1 MIDRYA
7 IFSDFKEIN
16 KRYGLS
22 GEEFTVPNYNAS
34 PSQQLPVVTNLNKKE
49 ISFLFWGLNKAWSN
63 NKSISNKLISV
74 DVESV
79 QSKGPLLSALMK
91 RRCLIPADG
100 FYFWKQYGKKRKTP
114 HYFHKSDDELFSLI
128 GIWEEFEDMDGNS
141 NLTFKILE
149 RPNYSGIEEFGPKM
163 PVIISSDDEIRF
175 LDDYTSEEEIF
186 NILLNDEAVAGLSN
200 HPVSPHI
207 SNPSNNSKELIQ
219 AQSQVDQLGNYTLF
233 D

>member
-7 IFSDFKEIN
+7 IFSDFKDIN
-16 KRYGLS
+16 KRYGLT

-34 PSQQLPVVTNLNKKE
+34 PSQQLPVITDDNKKE
-49 ISFLFWGLNKAWSN
+49 ISFVYWGLSKAWSN
-63 NKSISNKLISV
+63 NKSISPKLIST
-74 DVESV
+74 DVESI
-79 QSKGPLLSALMK
+79 QKKNNLRTAFMK
-91 RRCLIPADG
+91 RKCLIPADG
-100 FYFWKQYGKKRKTP
+100 FYAWKQYGKKRKTP
-114 HYFHKSDDELFSLI
+114 HYFHKPNHEMFSMV

-149 RPNYSGIEEFGPKM
+149 RPNYSKNEDFGTMM
-163 PVIISSDDEIRF
+163 PVVIANDDEIRF

-186 NILLNDEAVAGLSN
+186 SLMLNNDAVADLMN
-200 HPVSPHI
+200 HPVSPLI
-207 SNPSNNSKELIQ
+207 TDPKNNFQSLTE